1 MDKRQIKHMVD
12 RFLSWS
18 LPEDFNPDA
27 GISFERRVRAT
38 DETMPD
44 RMPTGTN
51 LFDAGQAMAMVEHM
65 LAGLPD
71 PLPDWQ
77 QRVLEE
83 RDELASRLAK
93 LNAYLA
99 KRDYVSQSALNA
111 LQKQQAAMGM
121 YLSALDDRIAEF

>member
-18 LPEDFNPDA
+18 LPDDFNPDA

-65 LAGLPD
+65 LAGLPESM
-71 PLPDWQ
+71 PEWQ
-77 QRVLEE
+77 QRVIEE
-83 RDELASRLAK
+83 REELASRLAK
-93 LNAYLA
+93 LNSHLA
-99 KRDYVSQSALNA
+99 AGIGPGHALLKR
-111 LQKQQAAMGM
+111 QQAAMAE
-121 YLSALDDRIAEF
+121 YLDVLGERIATF